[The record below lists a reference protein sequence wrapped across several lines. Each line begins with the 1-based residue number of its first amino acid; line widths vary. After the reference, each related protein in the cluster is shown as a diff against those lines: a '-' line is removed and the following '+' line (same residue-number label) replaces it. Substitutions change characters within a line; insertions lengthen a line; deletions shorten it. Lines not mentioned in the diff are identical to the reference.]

1 MLACKKLLIFIN
13 SYGDSHDRV
22 SFAYE
27 VMACSAYVSA
37 TFESS
42 ESASVLELLNAH
54 KPHNL
59 GNFTP
64 NSC

>member
-1 MLACKKLLIFIN
+1 MLACKKLLIVLN

-37 TFESS
+37 AFETSES
-42 ESASVLELLNAH
+42 ESALEILTLYKLLY
-54 KPHNL
+54 
-59 GNFTP
+59 TT
-64 NSC
+64 